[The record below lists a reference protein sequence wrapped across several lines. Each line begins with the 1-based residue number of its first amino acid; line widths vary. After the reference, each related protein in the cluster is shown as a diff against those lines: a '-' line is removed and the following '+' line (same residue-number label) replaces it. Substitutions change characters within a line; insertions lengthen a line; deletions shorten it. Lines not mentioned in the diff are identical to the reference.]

1 MGGHIK
7 ASKRGQ
13 DLRMHRMFLLAPLLA
28 AALLSNA
35 ASAQSPVEP
44 MTFRGLAECATSGRI
59 PGQQCGVAFRNA
71 RAEYEEKAPRYRSG
85 PDCRRRHGAC
95 VAQLAGSAGGQ
106 GLNRAAQVY
115 VPTFRGMRI
124 ASGKDGAVVLPLV
137 EKQGGARFE
146 PRAAFAP
153 DERVEG
159 RVAVIPDS
167 SARRAA
173 GPYVRRGDRDDTIRM
188 NLRRVNPNETGEA
201 GLFVD
206 SDGVEWYRPARRR

>member
-1 MGGHIK
+1 
-7 ASKRGQ
+7 
-13 DLRMHRMFLLAPLLA
+13 MHRTVLLAPLVAVALSSGA
-28 AALLSNA
+28 AAQVPA
-35 ASAQSPVEP
+35 EA
-44 MTFRGLAECATSGRI
+44 MTFRGLAECATSGEL

-85 PDCRRRHGAC
+85 PDCRSRHGAC
-95 VAQLAGSAGGQ
+95 VAQLAGSMSGQ
-106 GLNRAAQVY
+106 GMNRAAQVY
-115 VPTFRGMRI
+115 VPAFRGMRI
-124 ASGKDGAVVLPLV
+124 APGRQGAVVVPVV
-137 EKQGGARFE
+137 ERLGGAKFE
-146 PRAAFAP
+146 PRAAFVA

>member
-1 MGGHIK
+1 MK
-7 ASKRGQ
+7 P
-13 DLRMHRMFLLAPLLA
+13 MLLFVPLLA
-28 AALLSNA
+28 TALLSGA
-35 ASAQSPVEP
+35 ASGQSLDEP
-44 MTFRGLAECATSGRI
+44 MTFRGLAECATSGKLAG
-59 PGQQCGVAFRNA
+59 PQCGVAFRNA

-85 PDCRRRHGAC
+85 ADCRRRHGAC
-95 VAQLAGSAGGQ
+95 VAQLAGSADGK

-115 VPTFRGMRI
+115 VPAFRGMRI
-124 ASGKDGAVVLPLV
+124 APGKDGAIVLPMV
-137 EKQGGARFE
+137 EKQGGAKFE

-167 SARRAA
+167 SARRSA